1 MSTTAASLPG
11 VDPEIEPRI
20 VLGRITYALS
30 ETINNAIFD
39 RHDPRMIYAE
49 GRLVLLSTSRLHD
62 WFAELLGQLFA
73 AVATGCRV
81 EWEPSGQATYR
92 HPNLDAGVEGDR
104 VYHVGAGAD
113 VMRGPCEI
121 DLGTQP
127 PPDLAIEVEHIHPAK
142 EAMIAWGRI
151 GVPEVWRF
159 SVKTRSVSFW
169 RRRDDCTYVSIDR
182 SVVLPVLRPADVDD
196 QLPLAESIG
205 STSRWHAQLN
215 GSVRD
220 NLLPRLGGQS

>member
-1 MSTTAASLPG
+1 MSTTTASPPG

-20 VLGRITYALS
+20 VLDRISYGQY
-30 ETINNAIFD
+30 ETINDAIFD
-39 RHDPRMIYAE
+39 RHDPRMNYAE
-49 GRLVLLSTSRLHD
+49 GRLILFSTSRLHD
-62 WFAELLGQLFA
+62 WFAELLGQLFV
-73 AVATGCRV
+73 AVATGCGV

-92 HPNLDAGVEGDR
+92 HPNLDAGIEGDR
-104 VYHVGAGAD
+104 VYYVGAGAE
-113 VMRGPCEI
+113 VMRGPREI

-169 RRRDDCTYVSIDR
+169 RRREDGTYVAIDR
-182 SVVLPVLRPADVDD
+182 RVVLPVLRPADVDE
-196 QLPLAESIG
+196 QLQLAESIG
-205 STSRWHAQLN
+205 STSRWHAQLD
-215 GSVRD
+215 GWVRD
-220 NLLPRLGGQS
+220 TLLPRLGGRS